1 MIYTCRSRPGIF
13 VHYLVPGS
21 KAEECGSIRAGDR
34 MLEVNGKDLR
44 DVTVDEA
51 AALMMVSGVSEI
63 VLEKIRGEGKE

>member
-1 MIYTCRSRPGIF
+1 
-13 VHYLVPGS
+13 
-21 KAEECGSIRAGDR
+21 